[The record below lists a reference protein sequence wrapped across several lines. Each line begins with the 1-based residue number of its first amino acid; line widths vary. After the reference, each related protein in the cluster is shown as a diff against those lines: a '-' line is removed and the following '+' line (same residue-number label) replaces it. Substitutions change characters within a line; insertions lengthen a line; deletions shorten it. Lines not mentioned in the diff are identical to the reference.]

1 MAPTDVA
8 VAIHVRRANNRASP
22 AVGRYRLA
30 MARIVLINGAPGS
43 GKSTIAHALA
53 QDRPMTL
60 ALDIDGIKHALGR
73 WQEDPVATGLHARRL
88 ALSLAGEHLQAG
100 CDVVL
105 GQYLARTPFIED
117 LERLA
122 ERHGARFDELVLD
135 LDAAALSRRLAE
147 RASTPDRAEHMVN
160 NRLVGPDD
168 ANALVRTIESL
179 RERRP
184 HARWVDASGPLA
196 STLAAVRAAL
206 REPSPDITR

>member
-1 MAPTDVA
+1 
-8 VAIHVRRANNRASP
+8 
-22 AVGRYRLA
+22 
-30 MARIVLINGAPGS
+30 MARLILINGAPGS

-53 QDRPMTL
+53 QDTPMTL

-73 WQEDPVATGLHARRL
+73 WQEDPVAAGLHARRL
-88 ALSLAGEHLQAG
+88 AWALTSEHLQAEF
-100 CDVVL
+100 DVVL
-105 GQYLARTPFIED
+105 GQYVARTPFIED

-122 ERHGARFDELVLD
+122 ERCGARFDELVLD
-135 LDAAALSRRLAE
+135 LGAAALSRRLAE
-147 RASTPDRAEHMVN
+147 RASTPDRAEHLVN

-168 ANALVRTIESL
+168 ANALVRTIEPL

-206 REPSPDITR
+206 DEPSPDITC